1 MVWANRFSLSGLIV
15 SYSTFHQMWE
25 VITERDGIEVGY
37 RGFPSKK
44 KAEAFAM
51 NKLATA
57 LEMITMA
64 IKENGK
70 AVSEMMNL
78 LRAEVIQ

>member
-1 MVWANRFSLSGLIV
+1 
-15 SYSTFHQMWE
+15 
-25 VITERDGIEVGY
+25 
-37 RGFPSKK
+37 
-44 KAEAFAM
+44 AFAM

-70 AVSEMMNL
+70 AVAEMMNL